1 MYRPHPSCLA
11 LLLLFSMP
19 ATALKSDRSQPID
32 VDAGTAE
39 FDEASGVTVLSG
51 GVLLEQGSLQI
62 TTETATIYRDPRLGT
77 INRIILEGVPAT
89 IEQLLDEDPRGMKAR
104 AQRIE
109 YDLLSGT
116 VTLIDDA
123 ELDQGSRHFSGARF
137 EYDIANSRV
146 KAQSAPGGDGRV
158 RMTFDPATD
167 PPASVPPATSG
178 DDAEVQGDSGGDA
191 EADTGVADEA
201 TNDSGEND

>member
-1 MYRPHPSCLA
+1 MYRRHLSCLG

-19 ATALKSDRSQPID
+19 AAALKSDRSQPID
-32 VDAGTAE
+32 VDAGSAE
-39 FDEASGVTVLSG
+39 FDEARGVTVLSG

-62 TTETATIYRDPRLGT
+62 TTETATIYRDPEAGS
-77 INRIILEGVPAT
+77 INKIILEGNPAT
-89 IEQLLDEDPRGMKAR
+89 IEQLLDEQPAGMKAR

-109 YDLLSGT
+109 YDLLTQT

-146 KAQSAPGGDGRV
+146 KAQSGPGGDRRV

-167 PPASVPPATSG
+167 SAADPTEDSAEDPAADPPQIQDPVPSP
-178 DDAEVQGDSGGDA
+178 DDSA
-191 EADTGVADEA
+191 ADEA
-201 TNDSGEND
+201 AEDD